1 MAGVGDE
8 AHLGA
13 VGLVDAVQHGVDG
26 LGQGFQL
33 LLGAGQVDAPVQMGG
48 VDLVQL
54 ARQGLQLLRRHALHL
69 VELGGGGG
77 QLLDGAE
84 YLLNGAGVLEQV
96 GHQAGQLADEQHP
109 GGKDE
114 DGCGL
119 GQIQPDGVGS
129 SPGIWR
135 V

>member
-69 VELGGGGG
+69 VELGGGGWG
-77 QLLDGAE
+77 
-84 YLLNGAGVLEQV
+84 GV
-96 GHQAGQLADEQHP
+96 P
-109 GGKDE
+109 
-114 DGCGL
+114 
-119 GQIQPDGVGS
+119 S
-129 SPGIWR
+129 
-135 V
+135 